1 MNINNDNIELLVFRL
16 KEGLLDEAE
25 RGVVEKALAENR
37 EWQEMAD
44 GYDPSLQVPQYPH
57 VVYPHKDKL
66 RSIARPARRIVVLP
80 TETWVLRYVAAA
92 CALII
97 AFVLFLRINNSD
109 KTDSTLL
116 ASNKF
121 DERGLDEKTHSD
133 KRGLDDN
140 FIFNEHGLNGTNG
153 YFSSNEHES
162 DEYDEYVFSDEHESD
177 EYDEYVFSD
186 ENESDELDSHLYI
199 AQEEFIT
206 YIDENDTTY
215 DYIISSAAGMPQLLA
230 EGSTAENSTM
240 ENIVEYT
247 NQLIT
252 FEEEDN
258 SLPYSPQ
265 PQWRNSLNDWSSKLQ
280 IARLEIQTNMV
291 TRLSRKLKNE

>member
-16 KEGLLDEAE
+16 KEGLLDETE
-25 RGVVEKALAENR
+25 RGMVEKALAENR

-44 GYDPSLQVPQYPH
+44 RYDPSLQVPQYPH

-80 TETWVLRYVAAA
+80 TGTWALRYVAAA

-121 DERGLDEKTHSD
+121 NEHGLDEKTHSD

-140 FIFNEHGLNGTNG
+140 SIFNEHGLNGTNG
-153 YFSSNEHES
+153 YYSSN
-162 DEYDEYVFSDEHESD
+162 EHESD

-199 AQEEFIT
+199 APEEFIT
-206 YIDENDTTY
+206 YIEENDTTY

-240 ENIVEYT
+240 ENIIEYT

>member
-16 KEGLLDEAE
+16 KEGLLDETE
-25 RGVVEKALAENR
+25 RGMVEKALAENR

-44 GYDPSLQVPQYPH
+44 GYDPSLQVPQYQH
-57 VVYPHKDKL
+57 IVYPHKDKL

-80 TETWVLRYVAAA
+80 TGTWALRYVAAA

-121 DERGLDEKTHSD
+121 DERGLDEKTQLIEDRLEKISY
-133 KRGLDDN
+133 
-140 FIFNEHGLNGTNG
+140 FNEHGLNGTNG

-162 DEYDEYVFSDEHESD
+162 DEYDEYVFSDE
-177 EYDEYVFSD
+177 
-186 ENESDELDSHLYI
+186 NESDELDSHLYI
-199 AQEEFIT
+199 APEEFIT

>member
-1 MNINNDNIELLVFRL
+1 MNINDDNIELLVFRM

-25 RGVVEKALAENR
+25 REMVEKALADNK

-66 RSIARPARRIVVLP
+66 RSIARPARRIFVLP
-80 TETWVLRYVAAA
+80 TGTWALRLVAAV
-92 CALII
+92 CAVII
-97 AFVLFLRINNSD
+97 AVMLFLRINNSD
-109 KTDSTLL
+109 KTDSTLV
-116 ASNKF
+116 ATNKF
-121 DERGLDEKTHSD
+121 NERGLNENTQLNEDRLEKISY
-133 KRGLDDN
+133 
-140 FIFNEHGLNGTNG
+140 FNEHGLNRTNG
-153 YFSSNEHES
+153 YFSSN
-162 DEYDEYVFSDEHESD
+162 EHESD

-199 AQEEFIT
+199 APEEFIT
-206 YIDENDTTY
+206 YIDEDDTTY
-215 DYIISSAAGMPQLLA
+215 NYIIYSAAGMPQLLTAGMPQLLA
-230 EGSTAENSTM
+230 EGSKAENSTT

-247 NQLIT
+247 DQLIT
-252 FEEEDN
+252 FEDDD
-258 SLPYSPQ
+258 LPYSSQ

-280 IARLEIQTNMV
+280 IARLELQTNMV